1 MEENKEFIEIEKV
14 DNNINKEIQ
23 ENQTN
28 NVENTEKQK
37 DKKGMAIAGMVLG
50 IVTIVLC
57 FIFYIS
63 IPCGIL
69 AIIFGAMS
77 LKSTNRWMALAG
89 VITGIVGIILTIV
102 IFAVIA
108 ISAISIFNQVID
120 SNYYDDIYDDTYYDI
135 YEDIY
140 DNWEGYSDETF

>member
-23 ENQTN
+23 ENKTN
-28 NVENTEKQK
+28 NVENTENQK
-37 DKKGMAIAGMVLG
+37 DKKGMALAGMILG

-77 LKSTNRWMALAG
+77 LKSTNRGMALAG

-108 ISAISIFNQVID
+108 FSAISIFNQVID
-120 SNYYDDIYDDTYYDI
+120 SNYYDDIYDDMYDDTYDK
-135 YEDIY
+135 ENGVLPDL
-140 DNWEGYSDETF
+140 F

>member
-23 ENQTN
+23 ENKTN
-28 NVENTEKQK
+28 NVENTENQK
-37 DKKGMAIAGMVLG
+37 DKKGMALAGMILG

-77 LKSTNRWMALAG
+77 LKSTNRGMALAG

-120 SNYYDDIYDDTYYDI
+120 SNDYDDIYDDMYDDTYDK
-135 YEDIY
+135 ENGVLPDL
-140 DNWEGYSDETF
+140 F